1 MSLYVIYYCKIV
13 DITSMIWKVMHI
25 SAIMKFFFY
34 QYYRIVHYVVN
45 NHLINKGI
53 SDDAGDTKIQ
63 CLELHFLAQ
72 SDSQWKFSHVLSMFW
87 WSLYFWVSNV
97 VISIDGIQ
105 DLENVIIYPLN
116 TLVYL
121 YQITFSSRM
130 VVLENKFHG

>member
-1 MSLYVIYYCKIV
+1 
-13 DITSMIWKVMHI
+13 MHI

-53 SDDAGDTKIQ
+53 SDDAGATKSFEKHIST
-63 CLELHFLAQ
+63 Q
-72 SDSQWKFSHVLSMFW
+72 SNSHWNFNHVLSMSLCFW
-87 WSLYFWVSNV
+87 ASDV

-105 DLENVIIYPLN
+105 ELENVLIYPLN

-121 YQITFSSRM
+121 CQITFNSRM
-130 VVLENKFHG
+130 VVLEKQISRVTMKT